1 MNLNLFIF
9 TCALGQAWPEV
20 FKNTKVKLEP
30 LTDFVMLLMVE
41 FKGIISAMCHVIYWY
56 PNMQKLI
63 TNILEIT
70 KIKNHHSLSIETGIS
85 FNDGQ
90 CHESYIKVVL
100 IELKEHVIL
109 GKIS

>member
-1 MNLNLFIF
+1 M
-9 TCALGQAWPEV
+9 
-20 FKNTKVKLEP
+20 
-30 LTDFVMLLMVE
+30 
-41 FKGIISAMCHVIYWY
+41 
-56 PNMQKLI
+56 
-63 TNILEIT
+63 

-100 IELKEHVIL
+100 IELKEHVIS